1 MKFQTLLLSAALL
14 STAAADPLMPLGD
27 EFNDAATLSRW
38 TDLDETE
45 GWVLSTEESADINTS
60 APGHFRIVPKAMGW
74 FMHLRGVL
82 FYKEITGDFIAT
94 MKVRVLSRHN
104 PGNPLEAPNRLFSLT
119 GIFIHEPRPFI
130 THAAPNPYRTDAV
143 WPPSSFGSDFV
154 SGTENYIFLSYGTA
168 GNPGTRQFEIK
179 TTRNSDSRLYYGATG
194 VPQTNNEAWM
204 QLVRVGNTV
213 VCLRKY
219 AENGAWIV
227 ENRYPNTNDLPF
239 PAFGPTLQV
248 GITAYTDWQNSE
260 PYYNNNNP
268 QTAWHFNYARPTAGQ
283 PDLISD
289 TDYFRL
295 QRPDPALTEAV
306 LQGMSVSYTQRVNL
320 PVTNPTVS
328 LSASPAAAPY
338 LGDNA
343 NVPLGSV
350 AFGTPSFSGREGGS
364 IAVTVTRSGASLNRP
379 LSLAWQTAHGTADG
393 SDYTPQ
399 SGTLAWAAN
408 DPAEKTILIPA
419 TADSTVEGSE
429 TLSLT
434 LSGLSGPATFPASAP
449 QISAPLTI
457 TEHPFDAW
465 RATQFGTNANAP
477 HAAANADADR
487 DGLDTLMEYAFQTHP
502 LTSTDTARLPA
513 TVMESGRAGIRF
525 TCPVTPGVRLEV
537 QQSSALGTWQPVAT
551 RAPSS
556 STWSPPAPGFDLL
569 SGPAANEVRVLAPA
583 GSARLFL
590 RLAAVME

>member
-1 MKFQTLLLSAALL
+1 MKPFLLLSAALL
-14 STAAADPLMPLGD
+14 GTAAADTLMPLGD
-27 EFNDAATLSRW
+27 EFNDAATISRW

-82 FYKEITGDFIAT
+82 FYKEITGDFVAT

-104 PGNPLEAPNRLFSLT
+104 PANPLEVPNRLFSLT
-119 GIFIHEPRPFI
+119 GIFIHEPRPSI
-130 THAAPNPYRTDAV
+130 TQAAPNPYRTDAV
-143 WPPSSFGSDFV
+143 WPPASFGSNFI

-194 VPQTNNEAWM
+194 VPQNNNEAWM

-219 AENGAWIV
+219 AENGSWIV

-268 QTAWHFNYARPTAGQ
+268 QTQYHFNYARPTPGQ
-283 PDLISD
+283 PDMISD
-289 TDYFRL
+289 TDYFRV

-306 LQGMSVSYTQRVNL
+306 LQGMALSYTQRFNL
-320 PVTNPTVS
+320 PVTNPTVA
-328 LSASPAAAPY
+328 LTASPAAAPY

-343 NVPLGSV
+343 NVPLGTV
-350 AFGTPSFSGREGGS
+350 AFGAPSFTAQEGGT
-364 IAVTVTRSGASLNRP
+364 ITVTVTRGGASLQRP
-379 LSLAWQTAHGTADG
+379 LSLAWQTASGTADS
-393 SDYTPQ
+393 SDFTPQ
-399 SGTLAWAAN
+399 SGTLTWAAN
-408 DPAEKTILIPA
+408 DPAQKTLLIPA
-419 TADSTVEGSE
+419 TADTLVEGSE
-429 TLSLT
+429 SLSLT
-434 LSGLSGPATFPASAP
+434 LSTLSGPATFPASAP
-449 QISAPLTI
+449 EISAPLTI
-457 TEHPFDAW
+457 TEHPFDTW
-465 RATQFGTNANAP
+465 RAAQFGAQANTP
-477 HAAANADADR
+477 AAGPNADADH

-502 LTSTDTARLPA
+502 LTSQDTAVLP
-513 TVMESGRAGIRF
+513 TMVQESGRSGIRF
-525 TCPVTPGVRLEV
+525 SIPATPGVRLEI
-537 QQSSALGTWQPVAT
+537 QRSDSLGGWQPVAT
-551 RAPSS
+551 RAPGTT
-556 STWSPPAPGFDLL
+556 TWSPPAPGFDLL
-569 SGPAANEVRVLAPA
+569 TGPAANDVRVLAPA
-583 GSARLFL
+583 GSSRLFL
-590 RLAAVME
+590 RLAAVVE